1 MNTNKAQD
9 VKNRENEQSIMDNLN
24 ADIEKTAQEQLM
36 KTNNK
41 NENDID
47 SFSLDGDC
55 NLENEIK
62 HLKKKRN
69 FCLCN
74 YGKIAELKIVIIL
87 EDKKEITFEEELSS
101 DVIELMTVFCAKL
114 YGKRSH
120 RNKLQN
126 NKKVCY
132 NLVLKE

>member
-36 KTNNK
+36 KTNTK

-47 SFSLDGDC
+47 FFSLDGDY

-62 HLKKKRN
+62 H
-69 FCLCN
+69 
-74 YGKIAELKIVIIL
+74 
-87 EDKKEITFEEELSS
+87 
-101 DVIELMTVFCAKL
+101 
-114 YGKRSH
+114 
-120 RNKLQN
+120 
-126 NKKVCY
+126 
-132 NLVLKE
+132 